1 MCSSDLP
8 LRKDPEGWSCQQLNT
23 GPSALCRPQTNRLPP
38 GLALTRRPA
47 GVCGCVAACLVTVLS
62 GWWRA
67 SRAAHEVLAQPHAG
81 RRALNQMGPG
91 AIFIPSWRPP
101 SLHPPLPPSTVLL
114 DRGNGPRVEAGCS
127 LGWGWGRPVWE
138 APGLSGWQPA
148 LWGGGHNWGFCLQSC
163 PPPAP
168 RLLHPNEAARSLQC
182 SPLCMLVKQCLKF
195 SKPGFSN
202 M

>member
-1 MCSSDLP
+1 
-8 LRKDPEGWSCQQLNT
+8 
-23 GPSALCRPQTNRLPP
+23 
-38 GLALTRRPA
+38 
-47 GVCGCVAACLVTVLS
+47 
-62 GWWRA
+62 
-67 SRAAHEVLAQPHAG
+67 
-81 RRALNQMGPG
+81 MGPG

-148 LWGGGHNWGFCLQSC
+148 LCGGGHNWGFCLQSC

-168 RLLHPNEAARSLQC
+168 RLLHPNEAAQSLQC
-182 SPLCMLVKQCLKF
+182 SPLCKRRTDPGPSAAHTHSPDRRATSTDTHAHMCKHIHPRLCTEMRRLKLVPTHACWHWVIHCTPINTDAHSHASPWAHAFLCQICKHVLRHAQACTHMHIHK
-195 SKPGFSN
+195 
-202 M
+202 